1 MLIKIKSYVLS
12 TVWVLLLPLGLAAQG
27 SNATKIGTL
36 HILRAIS
43 ESAEG
48 KQALGEFNKKAE
60 AKRDELQ
67 RKNSEIEQLQKQLQ
81 DQARTLNDESRAALS
96 KNIDSKTTELQRAQ
110 QDAQKEFGDMQN
122 EIINRIGNK
131 LVPVVQQ
138 YAKENNYSLIMDS
151 SNQSYQL
158 IYFDPAIDITDD
170 IIKRYDASSVSSA
183 TPAPS
188 GPRPTSA
195 QPKPPLPPANQPAP
209 AKPK

>member
-1 MLIKIKSYVLS
+1 MLIKIKSLVLS
-12 TVWVLLLPLGLAAQG
+12 TVWVLLLPLGLFAQG
-27 SNATKIGTL
+27 GSATKIGTL

-48 KQALGEFNKKAE
+48 RQALGEFNKKAE

-81 DQARTLNDESRAALS
+81 DQARTLNDESRAALA
-96 KNIDSKTTELQRAQ
+96 KNIDAKTTELQRAQ

-138 YAKENNYSLIMDS
+138 YAKENNYALIVDS

-170 IIKRYDASSVSSA
+170 IIKRYDASSVSST
-183 TPAPS
+183 TPTP
-188 GPRPTSA
+188 GVPRPASA
-195 QPKPPLPPANQPAP
+195 QPKPPLPPVNQPAP

>member
-1 MLIKIKSYVLS
+1 MLIKIKSFVLS
-12 TVWVLLLPLGLAAQG
+12 TVWVLLLPLGLLAQSTG
-27 SNATKIGTL
+27 ATKIGTL

-67 RKNSEIEQLQKQLQ
+67 RKNGEIEQLQKQLQ
-81 DQARTLNDESRAALS
+81 DQARTLNDESRAALA

-138 YAKENNYSLIMDS
+138 YAKENNYALIMDS

-170 IIKRYDASSVSSA
+170 IIKRYDASSVSSS
-183 TPAPS
+183 TPSP
-188 GPRPTSA
+188 GVPRPSSA
-195 QPKPPLPPANQPAP
+195 QPKPPLPPVNQPAP